1 MRKRKEKVD
10 VKRRLFLVWCYL
22 KGYTRITNLEESC
35 NIKILMIGNE

>member
-22 KGYTRITNLEESC
+22 KRLYKNYEFGRKLQYKDTNDWQ
-35 NIKILMIGNE
+35 